1 VSGHDRV
8 PPDLVS
14 RLADDPWARSLG
26 IEYLAI
32 ERGSCRLA
40 LTLKPD
46 MVNFHGRPHGGVIF
60 TIADTAFG
68 VACNAHGEPAVGLS
82 VTITYLGAAA
92 PGSRLIAE
100 GRQVKQGRRTG
111 FYDVTVTTDDGTL
124 VARAHCIAQRVGK
137 PPSTSVD
144 ARTSPRPS

>member
-8 PPDLVS
+8 SPEIVAHLT
-14 RLADDPWARSLG
+14 DDPWARSLG

-32 ERGSCRLA
+32 ERGSCRLG

-60 TIADTAFG
+60 TVADTAFG

-82 VTITYLGAAA
+82 VTISYLGAAA

-100 GRQVKQGRRTG
+100 CRQVRQGRRTG
-111 FYDVTVTTDDGTL
+111 FYDVTVTADDGTL
-124 VARAHCIAQRVGK
+124 VARAHCIAQRAGK
-137 PPSTSVD
+137 HASTAAEARATPPAS
-144 ARTSPRPS
+144 

>member
-1 VSGHDRV
+1 VSAPDRL
-8 PPDLVS
+8 PPELRS
-14 RLADDPWARSLG
+14 HLTDDPWARSLE

-46 MVNFHGRPHGGVIF
+46 MMNFDGRPHGGVIF
-60 TIADTAFG
+60 TLADTAFG

-100 GRQVKQGRRTG
+100 ARQVKQGRRTG
-111 FYDVTVTTDDGTL
+111 VYDVTVTTDDGTL
-124 VARAHCIAQRVGK
+124 VARAQCLSQRVGRHGAAAA
-137 PPSTSVD
+137 D
-144 ARTSPRPS
+144 ARTPPQRS